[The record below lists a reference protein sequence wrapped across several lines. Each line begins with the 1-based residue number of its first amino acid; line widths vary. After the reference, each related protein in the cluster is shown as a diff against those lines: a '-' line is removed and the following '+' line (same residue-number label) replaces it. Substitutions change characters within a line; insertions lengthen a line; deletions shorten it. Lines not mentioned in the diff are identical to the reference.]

1 MKNFFRKVAFGIGP
15 EEKIPSDPLNW
26 SLDQINDVPDLS
38 WKGKIYL
45 EKDLRKHYRNWV
57 YNDRK
62 KLRKK
67 YKDDKILYKVKKD
80 ELRHQTGQKFWESL
94 EISIRHTEAI
104 FGLNPVLTK
113 LWFFW
118 GNFFTISE
126 KDFLANYSTGP
137 YQREIIR
144 PNLNQTFEK
153 LVYDVTTSWAMIH
166 HLDNSESA
174 GPKSKTAR
182 EEWRR
187 RKKEPATI
195 NENHAREL
203 LELHTVSPKAGYS
216 QEDIIQLAY
225 IMTGWQRRWSK
236 TQLETGNIWFN
247 PEYHQPGK
255 KNVLGKTYKTGRKS
269 LELVIRDLVNH
280 PNCRDFV
287 ARRLCQHLI
296 TDQPTE
302 EMKKPIITAFKN
314 SDGYLPEIHKAA
326 IKVAFKYND
335 KFRKFQTPENWFIQ
349 VSKISD
355 LKWPPSPEVMD
366 SYELGYKPTRK
377 QRSPEKI
384 LRDIGHHPYRAKQP
398 NGWSDYSEDW
408 LSPELLIRRLVYAN
422 KTYAFSKAE
431 NNTEEFY
438 EKIVKNNFDNPEKIL
453 KYLNDKSNYKL
464 YDKHTLLFN
473 HPEFL
478 KA

>member
-1 MKNFFRKVAFGIGP
+1 
-15 EEKIPSDPLNW
+15 
-26 SLDQINDVPDLS
+26 
-38 WKGKIYL
+38 
-45 EKDLRKHYRNWV
+45 
-57 YNDRK
+57 
-62 KLRKK
+62 
-67 YKDDKILYKVKKD
+67 
-80 ELRHQTGQKFWESL
+80 
-94 EISIRHTEAI
+94 
-104 FGLNPVLTK
+104 
-113 LWFFW
+113 
-118 GNFFTISE
+118 
-126 KDFLANYSTGP
+126 
-137 YQREIIR
+137 
-144 PNLNQTFEK
+144 
-153 LVYDVTTSWAMIH
+153 
-166 HLDNSESA
+166 
-174 GPKSKTAR
+174 
-182 EEWRR
+182 
-187 RKKEPATI
+187 
-195 NENHAREL
+195 
-203 LELHTVSPKAGYS
+203 
-216 QEDIIQLAY
+216 
-225 IMTGWQRRWSK
+225 
-236 TQLETGNIWFN
+236 
-247 PEYHQPGK
+247 
-255 KNVLGKTYKTGRKS
+255 
-269 LELVIRDLVNH
+269 
-280 PNCRDFV
+280 
-287 ARRLCQHLI
+287 
-296 TDQPTE
+296 
-302 EMKKPIITAFKN
+302 MKKPIITAFKN

-464 YDKHTLLFN
+464 HDKHTLLFN